1 MDVMNIDL
9 SIQILF
15 NHAHDEDDAAATAAT
30 AYDATRL
37 VPVRSVA
44 AYMLSSSIYSVLW
57 PVW

>member
-1 MDVMNIDL
+1 MNIDL

-15 NHAHDEDDAAATAAT
+15 NHARDEDDAAAT